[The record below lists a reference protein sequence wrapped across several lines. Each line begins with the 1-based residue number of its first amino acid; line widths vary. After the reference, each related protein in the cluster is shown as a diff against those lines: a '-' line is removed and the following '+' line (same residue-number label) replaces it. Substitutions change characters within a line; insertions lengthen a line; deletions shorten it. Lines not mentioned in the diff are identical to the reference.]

1 MRLDPATLEQSTAL
15 PALSAFDGASVLVT
29 GASGSIGSAFA
40 ELLLAAKAGGRAVDI
55 VLAGRDGAALR
66 ARFADAPAPWT
77 FEPYDAM
84 RPWRGSR
91 PFDFVLHAAAPAHPS
106 AIATKPVETLRAIVD
121 GTADILAHA
130 ATTQARRLL
139 FVSSSEVY
147 GTPPGK
153 ETPWREDEL
162 GAVPLLAPR
171 SCYPQGKR
179 AAETLCAATAAE
191 TGLDFV
197 VVRPGHVYGP
207 TITAADSRAH
217 AQFARAA
224 AAGEPI
230 VMKSRGE
237 QRRSYVHSLDAATA
251 LATLLARGVNGE
263 AYNLAGAEITTV
275 REMAE
280 AFASAGRVP
289 IRFEIPTDDEAA
301 GYNPMSMSALDGSRL
316 LSLGWSPVHDM
327 RSGARDT
334 VACLRKRPVRA
345 GVGTWIPERPV
356 QPSA

>member
-1 MRLDPATLEQSTAL
+1 MRLDPATLEQSTSI
-15 PALSAFDGASVLVT
+15 PALSVFDGASVLVT
-29 GASGSIGSAFA
+29 GASGLIGSAFA
-40 ELLLAAKAGGRAVDI
+40 ELLLAAKANGRAVDI
-55 VLAGRDGAALR
+55 VLAGREEAALR

-77 FEPYDAM
+77 FEPYDAT

-91 PFDFVLHAAAPAHPS
+91 PFDFILHAAAPGHPALYAAH
-106 AIATKPVETLRAIVD
+106 PVETLRAIVD
-121 GTADILAHA
+121 GTADVLAHA
-130 ATTQARRLL
+130 AATRARRVL
-139 FVSSSEVY
+139 FISSSEIY
-147 GTPPGK
+147 GTIPGK

-162 GAVPLLAPR
+162 GTVPLLAPR

-207 TITAADSRAH
+207 TATTADSRAH

-224 AAGEPI
+224 VAGEPI

-251 LATLLARGVNGE
+251 LATLFARGVNDK
-263 AYNLAGAEITTV
+263 AYNLASAEITIV

-280 AFASAGRVP
+280 AFAAAGGVP
-289 IRFEIPTDDEAA
+289 ICIDLPTAAESA
-301 GYNPMSMSALDGSRL
+301 GYNPMPMSALDGSRL
-316 LSLGWSPVHDM
+316 LALGWLPVHDM
-327 RSGARDT
+327 QSGARDT
-334 VACLRKRPVRA
+334 VTRLRDRLRPRQKRSL
-345 GVGTWIPERPV
+345 I
-356 QPSA
+356 S

>member
-1 MRLDPATLEQSTAL
+1 MRLDSATLARAVAL
-15 PALSAFDGASVLVT
+15 PALSVFDGASVLVT
-29 GASGSIGSAFA
+29 GASGLIGSAFG
-40 ELLLAAKAGGRAVDI
+40 ELLLAAKADGRTIDI
-55 VLAGRDGAALR
+55 VLAGRDEAALR
-66 ARFADAPAPWT
+66 TRFADAPAPWT

-91 PFDFVLHAAAPAHPS
+91 AFDFVLHAASPAHP
-106 AIATKPVETLRAIVD
+106 AFYAEHPVETVRAIVD
-121 GTADILAHA
+121 GTADVLAHA
-130 ATTQARRLL
+130 RDTHARRILY
-139 FVSSSEVY
+139 VSSSEIY
-147 GTPPGK
+147 GTLPEK
-153 ETPWREDEL
+153 TTPWRENEIGTVHQL
-162 GAVPLLAPR
+162 SPR

-207 TITAADSRAH
+207 TATVTDSRAH

-224 AAGEPI
+224 AAGVPI

-237 QRRSYVHSLDAATA
+237 QRRSYVHALDAAA
-251 LATLLARGVNGE
+251 AMATLFAQGAAGE
-263 AYNLAGAEITTV
+263 AYNLAGTEITTV

-301 GYNPMSMSALDGSRL
+301 GFNPMPMSALDGRKL
-316 LSLGWSPVHDM
+316 LALGWAPTYDV
-327 RSGARDT
+327 RSGASDT
-334 VACLRKRPVRA
+334 VFVLRTTK
-345 GVGTWIPERPV
+345 
-356 QPSA
+356 

>member
-29 GASGSIGSAFA
+29 GASGLIGSAFA

-55 VLAGRDGAALR
+55 VLAGRDEAALR

-77 FEPYDAM
+77 FEPYDAT

-91 PFDFVLHAAAPAHPS
+91 PFDFILHAAAPGHP
-106 AIATKPVETLRAIVD
+106 ALYATHPVETLRAIVD

-130 ATTQARRLL
+130 AATHARRVL
-139 FVSSSEVY
+139 FVSSSEIY
-147 GTPPGK
+147 GTISGK
-153 ETPWREDEL
+153 QTPWREDEL
-162 GAVPLLAPR
+162 GTVPLLAPR

-197 VVRPGHVYGP
+197 IVRPGHVYGP

-217 AQFARAA
+217 AQFASAA

-237 QRRSYVHSLDAATA
+237 QRRSYVHSLDAAAA
-251 LATLLARGVNGE
+251 LATLFARGINGE
-263 AYNLAGAEITTV
+263 AYNLADAEITTV

-280 AFASAGRVP
+280 AFATAGGVP
-289 IRFEIPTDDEAA
+289 IRFDLPTAAESA
-301 GYNPMSMSALDGSRL
+301 GYNPMPMSALDGSRL
-316 LSLGWSPVHDM
+316 LALGWSPVHDM
-327 RSGARDT
+327 KSGARDT
-334 VACLRKRPVRA
+334 IVRLRNRLRPR
-345 GVGTWIPERPV
+345 
-356 QPSA
+356 